1 MGVEALLIKI
11 DRVRD
16 RERTVLLTAGLMKF
30 VLAAIGLVAGFFVL
44 DWLMLGRLVEGPTAN
59 RLARGVL
66 LVAMAGTLVYVFVRC
81 VWQEFVRELDDDEVA
96 LRVEARHPDLG
107 GRLIST
113 IQLTRDLAEGE
124 EWLGSEELIEALE
137 ADTVSFAGALNFAD
151 IINLQTLKK
160 VALAAVA
167 FALLSAA
174 MGAWRVDYAKAL
186 LGRMLLSEADYPTAT
201 RIISVTPGCVVARGE
216 PHEVDVELDPE
227 GYLPQTARLVVRL
240 LSGAGGGEEFEYEMV
255 WVEGD
260 DEATGLRRAEAATA
274 AQAGV
279 VYRGRIER
287 VMEDLEYR
295 AFAHDAR
302 SVGWEDLRVLR
313 RPAIRSLELTY
324 AYPAYTGKPGRRTS
338 VGDIRAIEGTQVEI
352 VATLAKPVVSASLLM
367 RAGALEAPEPSAM
380 QLNEE
385 KTGVAAALQV
395 ESDGYYRIELADADG
410 LGNRDPI
417 EYVIDAVRDK
427 APSVKL
433 TFPGR
438 DKTVTRFAVWPIRF
452 EARDDFGITRGW
464 LRYRVGSADEEG
476 AGFGAGVDAGDP
488 REAPAA
494 GFALEGLVR
503 APGQREV
510 KAEAPFDLQLVG
522 APGDIRPGSR
532 LTYWIE
538 IADNRTP
545 EHNVG
550 RSRAFEFVVA
560 EAEEVMFMIGTVR
573 EEALSRIDTII
584 RKQEETKDG
593 VDDVRRKMRK
603 DVGR

>member
-30 VLAAIGLVAGFFVL
+30 VLAIIGLAAGFFVL
-44 DWLMLGRLVEGPTAN
+44 DWLVLGRLVEGATAN

-81 VWQEFVRELDDDEVA
+81 VWQELVRELDDDEVA
-96 LRVEARHPDLG
+96 LRVEARHPELG

-113 IQLTRDLAEGE
+113 IQLTRELAGGE
-124 EWLGSEELIEALE
+124 EWVGQYQVSRELIEALE

-151 IINLQTLKK
+151 IINFQTLKK
-160 VALAAVA
+160 VALAATA

-216 PHEVDVELDPE
+216 PHEVEVELDPE
-227 GYLPQTARLVVRL
+227 GHLPRTARLVVRL
-240 LSGAGGGEEFEYEMV
+240 MSGAGRGEEFEYEMV
-255 WVEGD
+255 RAEGD
-260 DEATGLRRAEAATA
+260 DEATD
-274 AQAGV
+274 V

-295 AFAHDAR
+295 VFAHDAR
-302 SVGWEDLRVLR
+302 SVGWEVLKVLR
-313 RPAIRSLELTY
+313 RPAVRSLELTY
-324 AYPAYTGKPGRRTS
+324 TYPAYTGKPGRQTS
-338 VGDIRAIEGTQVEI
+338 VGDIRAIEGTQVGI
-352 VATLAKPVVSASLLM
+352 VATLAKPVVSARLLM
-367 RAGALEAPEPSAM
+367 RVGALEAPRPVAM

-385 KTGVAAALQV
+385 KTVAVAALQI

-427 APSVKL
+427 APFVKL

-438 DKTVTRFAVWPIRF
+438 DKTVTQFAVWPIRF

-464 LRYRVGSADEEG
+464 LRYRISSEDEEG
-476 AGFGAGVDAGDP
+476 AGAGEDAGDP

-503 APGQREV
+503 ASGQREL

-545 EHNVG
+545 EHNIG

-593 VDDVRRKMRK
+593 VDKVRREMRK
-603 DVGR
+603 DGRR